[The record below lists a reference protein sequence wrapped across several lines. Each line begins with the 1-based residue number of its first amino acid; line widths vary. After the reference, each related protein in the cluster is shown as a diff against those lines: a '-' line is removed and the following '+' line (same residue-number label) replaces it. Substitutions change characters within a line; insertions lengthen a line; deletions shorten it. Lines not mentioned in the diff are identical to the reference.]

1 MEIDLDNI
9 PLDQLDLTLVFWDE
23 ILESGSSVEE
33 EVRMQLWSFLYNSV
47 LDGLEID
54 PSDEDDTKLQAQID
68 EYLKSEKM
76 KEWISQQAEEI
87 HKFLN
92 K

>member
-47 LDGLEID
+47 LDGLEND
-54 PSDEDDTKLQAQID
+54 PSDEDDTQLQAQID
-68 EYLKSEKM
+68 DYLKSEKM
-76 KEWISQQAEEI
+76 KKWISQQAEEI